1 MKVINLLQL
10 TFCGAVILSSCEKK
24 ETAKENT
31 TDSTATMT
39 MDSTAQSGPRTDNEV
54 FVYKIDTAASII
66 KWKGKKV
73 TGDHKGEIKLGPCEV
88 KAGPSE
94 LAHGTIVINMSS
106 ITNTDIKDAKKN
118 ADLVNHLKSDDFFA
132 TAKYPTATYR
142 ITNVSPGEKEGE
154 NIVSGQLMLKG
165 ISENLSFPIKVKME
179 GNQMK
184 VTGKAVMDR
193 NKWGV
198 KYNAGKGFGDK
209 MIYDEIELDLDIVAN
224 K

>member
-1 MKVINLLQL
+1 MKVIKPLLQL
-10 TFCGAVILSSCEKK
+10 TFCGAILFSCENKDANK
-24 ETAKENT
+24 ESKVDSLPAK
-31 TDSTATMT
+31 
-39 MDSTAQSGPRTDNEV
+39 DSTAQTGPRTDNEV
-54 FVYKIDTAASII
+54 FTYKVDTTASVI

-73 TGDHKGEIKLGPCEV
+73 MGDHKGEIKLGASEI

-106 ITNTDIKDAKKN
+106 ITDTDLSDKKKN
-118 ADLVNHLKSDDFFA
+118 ADLVGHLKSADFFD
-132 TAKYPTATYR
+132 TEKYPTATYR
-142 ITNVSPGEKEGE
+142 ITNMSPGEKADE

-165 ISENLSFPIKVKME
+165 VSENLSFPVKIKME
-179 GNQMK
+179 GNQLK

-193 NKWGV
+193 TKWGV
-198 KYNAGKGFGDK
+198 KYKSGKSLGDQ

>member
-10 TFCGAVILSSCEKK
+10 TFCGAILLTSCGEKK
-24 ETAKENT
+24 ETTQETT
-31 TDSTATMT
+31 TDSTVTT
-39 MDSTAQSGPRTDNEV
+39 KDSTVQSGPKTDNEV
-54 FVYKIDTAASII
+54 FTYKIDTAQSVIR
-66 KWKGKKV
+66 WKGRKV
-73 TGDHKGEIKLGPCEV
+73 GGDHKGEIRLGTSEV

-106 ITNTDIKDAKKN
+106 ITNTDITDQKKN
-118 ADLVNHLKSDDFFA
+118 ADLVNHLKSDDFFS

-142 ITNVSPGEKEGE
+142 ITNMSPGEKADE
-154 NIVSGQLMLKG
+154 NIVTGQLMLKG
-165 ISENLSFPIKVKME
+165 ISETLSFPVKIKIE

-193 NKWGV
+193 TKWGV
-198 KYNAGKGFGDK
+198 KFKSGKSLGDK
-209 MIYDEIELDLDIVAN
+209 MIYDEIELELDIVAN

>member
-1 MKVINLLQL
+1 MKLQNSLVYLFSGVIL
-10 TFCGAVILSSCEKK
+10 LSSCEKK
-24 ETAKENT
+24 ETTNETTK
-31 TDSTATMT
+31 TDSTATK
-39 MDSTAQSGPRTDNEV
+39 DSTAQTGPRTDNEV
-54 FVYKIDTAASII
+54 YVYKIDTVKSVI
-66 KWKGKKV
+66 KWKGKKL
-73 TGDHKGEIKLGPCEV
+73 TGDHKGEIKLGTSEV

-106 ITNTDIKDAKKN
+106 LTNTDLTDKKKN
-118 ADLVNHLKSDDFFA
+118 ADLVGHLKSDDFFA

-142 ITNVSPGEKEGE
+142 ITTISPGEKADE
-154 NIVSGQLMLKG
+154 NIVTGQLTLKG
-165 ISENLSFPIKVKME
+165 ISETLSFPIKVKME

-193 NKWGV
+193 TKWGV

>member
-1 MKVINLLQL
+1 MKLINLLQL

-24 ETAKENT
+24 ETAQET
-31 TDSTATMT
+31 TTPDSTATMV
-39 MDSTAQSGPRTDNEV
+39 QSGPRTDNEV
-54 FVYKIDTAASII
+54 FVYKIDTAQSVIR
-66 KWKGKKV
+66 WKGKKV
-73 TGDHKGEIKLGPCEV
+73 TGDHKGEIRLAPCEV

-106 ITNTDIKDAKKN
+106 ITDTDLKDAKKN

-142 ITNVSPGEKEGE
+142 ITNISPGEKADE
-154 NIVSGQLMLKG
+154 NIVSGQLTLKG